1 MSMLRQLK
9 ENEDGFTLI
18 EIVVTLTIIAIL
30 TAIAIPIYNN
40 QRKKAN
46 LAAVKQ
52 DVVNTA
58 ILVEQDKARNG
69 EYSATLPKQN
79 NGAGGTETLG
89 SKGVTLSIVL
99 LAGRT
104 PPTACIQG
112 SYTGYTAA
120 ADKYY
125 YVMSE
130 KTLKSGVCPVA

>member
-1 MSMLRQLK
+1 MFRHTQ
-9 ENEDGFTLI
+9 ENEDGFTLL

-30 TAIAIPIYNN
+30 TAIAIPVFNN

-46 LAAVKQ
+46 LASVKE

-58 ILVEQDKARNG
+58 ILVEQTKARDG
-69 EYSATLPKQN
+69 EYSATLPAQN
-79 NGAGGTETLG
+79 NGTGGTETLG

-99 LAGRT
+99 LSSRN
-104 PPTACIQG
+104 PPTACVQG

-125 YVMSE
+125 YILSE
-130 KTLKSGVCPVA
+130 KMLKTGVCPTV

>member
-1 MSMLRQLK
+1 MFRHTQ

-30 TAIAIPIYNN
+30 TAIAIPVYNN

-46 LAAVKQ
+46 LAAVKE

-69 EYSATLPKQN
+69 AYSATLPAQN

-99 LAGRT
+99 LSSRT

-125 YVMSE
+125 YIMSE
-130 KTLKSGVCPVA
+130 KMLKTGVCPTT

>member
-1 MSMLRQLK
+1 MFRHTQ
-9 ENEDGFTLI
+9 ENEDGFTLL

-30 TAIAIPIYNN
+30 TAIAIPVFSN

-46 LAAVKQ
+46 LASVKE

-58 ILVEQDKARNG
+58 LLVEQAKARDG
-69 EYSATLPKQN
+69 AYSSTLPAQN
-79 NGAGGTETLG
+79 NGTGGTTTLG

-99 LAGRT
+99 LSSRN
-104 PPTACIQG
+104 PPTACVQG

-125 YVMSE
+125 YILSE
-130 KTLKSGVCPVA
+130 KMLKTGVCPTI

>member
-1 MSMLRQLK
+1 MFRQLK
-9 ENEDGFTLI
+9 TNEDGFTLI
-18 EIVVTLTIIAIL
+18 EIMVTITIIAIL

-46 LAAVKQ
+46 IASIKE

-69 EYSATLPKQN
+69 SYSATLPAQN
-79 NGAGGTETLG
+79 NGKGGTETLNSG
-89 SKGVTLSIVL
+89 GVTLNIVL
-99 LAGRT
+99 LSART

-125 YVMSE
+125 YIMSE
-130 KTLKSGVCPVA
+130 KMLKSGVCPTS

>member
-1 MSMLRQLK
+1 MHLR
-9 ENEDGFTLI
+9 EMNEREDGFTLI
-18 EIVVTLTIIAIL
+18 EIVVTLAIIAIL
-30 TAIAIPIYNN
+30 TAIAIPVYTS

-46 LAAVKQ
+46 LASVKE

-69 EYSATLPKQN
+69 TYSATLPAQN
-79 NGAGGTETLG
+79 NGAGGTETLN

-99 LAGRT
+99 LSART

-120 ADKYY
+120 ADKFYY
-125 YVMSE
+125 ILSD
-130 KTLKSGVCPVA
+130 KTLKAGVCPTT